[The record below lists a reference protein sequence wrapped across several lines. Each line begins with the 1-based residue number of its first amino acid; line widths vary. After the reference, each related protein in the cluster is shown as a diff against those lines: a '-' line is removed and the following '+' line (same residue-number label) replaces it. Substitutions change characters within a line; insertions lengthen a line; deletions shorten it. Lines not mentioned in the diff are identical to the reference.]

1 MRRALRFLRLPGDEQ
16 RLAAEAALT
25 LALVCTLLKTLPFR
39 RVLRLLGLHEQ
50 ATATTTAGMVD
61 APLAHAV
68 GRAVARA
75 NRALPFPAVCLPQAA
90 AAAVMLRRRGLAVE
104 VRFGVAKRGD
114 AVAAHAWS
122 RCGDVLVS
130 GGAGHAAYAP
140 IATFRS

>member
-1 MRRALRFLRLPGDEQ
+1 MRRALRFLRLPKGEQ
-16 RLAAEAALT
+16 QLAVEAALT
-25 LALVCTLLKTLPFR
+25 LTLVCTLLKTLPFR
-39 RVLRLLGLHEQ
+39 QVLRVLGLRHHGTAVMGTMDA
-50 ATATTTAGMVD
+50 ATAQ
-61 APLAHAV
+61 AV

-75 NRALPFPAVCLPQAA
+75 SRALPFPAVCLPQAA

-104 VRFGVAKRGD
+104 VRFGVAKRAGT
-114 AVAAHAWS
+114 VEAHAWS